1 MMRSRWIVD
10 KRWAQARAPREQL
23 VLYPQMLDE
32 SISSEHPIR
41 ILDALLKELDW
52 TDWEARYNGHR
63 GQPPIHPRLVAG
75 AVLYGMIRGVSSS
88 RQLEDATRERVDFM
102 WFLEGRTIDHATF
115 AAFRMRFKT
124 EIKQLNR
131 QLAVGIC
138 KRLDS
143 PLAVIALDGTRI
155 RANCDRHGARTAGGL
170 EKLIGAC
177 QKLLDEKLEL
187 LTQAD
192 AEADANRQVE
202 ERQEEIQSLRAKA
215 SQLEKELKN
224 YHIALEVAQQ
234 RDARKQ
240 KMDGKRARATRV
252 SVSDPD
258 AHILPNKEGGYA
270 PNYTPV
276 AAADLASGAIIYQEV
291 PEGAD
296 EGACVLPAVRQAQE
310 LATGDKACS
319 LLADGAVVDG
329 KTLHQLESEGI
340 PVYTPVETEAL
351 PGNPA
356 QRPDPTQ
363 AIPCEQRDKLPLRNN
378 KLARAAFI
386 YDGKANCYY
395 CPMGRI
401 LRKVGE
407 DTHYRNGAHRCRYK
421 CPGKVGCPL
430 ADKCV
435 AEKTAARTIMRD
447 EYQGARQATGERMT
461 TPEGIA
467 LYKQRAP
474 AIEGVFARIKQ
485 HMRFRS
491 FHYRGLEKVRGEWSW
506 VCCAYNLKLL
516 LRIVTPKPRITRK
529 RAQNALHA
537 AHRCL
542 QNALQNLHALLRHDF
557 PTKTTERPW
566 SYISSYATHN
576 PSWSY

>member
-1 MMRSRWIVD
+1 MD

-32 SISSEHPIR
+32 SVSSEHPIR

-52 TDWEARYNGHR
+52 TGWEARYNGHR
-63 GQPPIHPRLVAG
+63 GQPPIHPRVVAG

-115 AAFRMRFKT
+115 AAFRMRFKA

-170 EKLIGAC
+170 EKLVNAC

-187 LTQAD
+187 LAQAD
-192 AEADANRQVE
+192 ADADANRQAR
-202 ERQEEIQSLRAKA
+202 ERQEEIQSLRAKVG
-215 SQLEKELKN
+215 QLEKELKS
-224 YHIALEVAQQ
+224 YRKALETARH

-240 KMDGKRARATRV
+240 KMDGKRARPTRV
-252 SVSDPD
+252 PVSDPD

-329 KTLHQLESEGI
+329 RTLHQLESEGI

-356 QRPDPTQ
+356 RRPDPTQ
-363 AIPCEQRDKLPLRNN
+363 PVPCEERDKLPIRDN
-378 KLARAAFI
+378 KLAQAAFI
-386 YDGKANCYY
+386 YDEQADCYY
-395 CPMGRI
+395 CPMGRT
-401 LRKVGE
+401 LQKGGDE
-407 DTHYRNGAHRCRYK
+407 THYRSGARRCRYR
-421 CPGKVGCPL
+421 CPGKDGCPL

-435 AEKTAARTIMRD
+435 AEKTPARTIMRD
-447 EYQGARQATGERMT
+447 EHQSARQATGERMA

-485 HMRFRS
+485 HMQFRT
-491 FHYRGLEKVRGEWSW
+491 FHYRSLEKVRGEWSW

-516 LRIVTPKPRITRK
+516 LKIAAPKTRTTAQGIRK
-529 RAQNALHA
+529 ALCAARQRLQRARCALA
-537 AHRCL
+537 ARPTRHR
-542 QNALQNLHALLRHDF
+542 APKKHALPR
-557 PTKTTERPW
+557 R
-566 SYISSYATHN
+566 ATDHHGTDN
-576 PSWSY
+576 PACAH